1 MLTALI
7 AAQVITWIFLLL
19 LGVALVALAR
29 QVGMLHVRVAPA
41 GALTTGRGPDIGE
54 AITPLPVTT
63 LDGNLLTIGGGLAA
77 GRRQLILFVSAQCPL
92 CKKLIP
98 IARSFAKSERI
109 DLIFAGDDAPEV
121 QQALI
126 EKMDIAAFP
135 FINEA
140 VAGRAFEVEKL
151 PHAVLLDENG
161 VLLSKGLVNSREHL
175 ESMVIAQ
182 EMGVRSVQDYL
193 NGLKAHAA

>member
-1 MLTALI
+1 
-7 AAQVITWIFLLL
+7 
-19 LGVALVALAR
+19 
-29 QVGMLHVRVAPA
+29 MLHVRVAPA